1 MALGV
6 CVHTHIGVA
15 GMRPADVGYEPRL
28 TSHVSLSNWANRII
42 SFVNLP
48 QPNGGFRV
56 VQQLISVVG
65 HGVTD
70 YSNVETVAYNRWKG
84 K

>member
-1 MALGV
+1 MDGLRSED
-6 CVHTHIGVA
+6 VA
-15 GMRPADVGYEPRL
+15 SLFVGCETRM

-56 VQQLISVVG
+56 VQPLISVADD
-65 HGVTD
+65 GVTD
-70 YSNVETVAYNRWKG
+70 YSNVQTVDYNRWMG
-84 K
+84 KWP